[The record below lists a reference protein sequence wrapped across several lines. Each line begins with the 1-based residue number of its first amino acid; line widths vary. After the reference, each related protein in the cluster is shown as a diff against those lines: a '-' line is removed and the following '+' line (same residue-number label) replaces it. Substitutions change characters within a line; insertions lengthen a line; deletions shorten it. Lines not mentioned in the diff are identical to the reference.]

1 MPAMTDAFKLK
12 MEQFREKL
20 ALAGYLPRTIE
31 DYLSDMR
38 FFARFLDE
46 RESVRRFEDV
56 TVEHLKAYQAWAQFE
71 KINKGKTLSTKR
83 VSCRLGALKTFYRIM
98 HREGLL
104 PAGLGESIRL
114 PMARKHLPR
123 HVPSEQQV
131 RQLLEAAEPCTA
143 LSIRDRAILELLYAT
158 GIRSEE
164 LRTIKLDDYDMAE
177 NRLFI
182 TGKGAK
188 DRIVPVGAWVAPY
201 MQNYLEKSRPI
212 LQRAPT
218 DLLFL
223 SRNGRKLNRNSLW
236 RIVDVHAQK
245 AGLPKIMPHSL
256 RHACATHL
264 LHNGA
269 DIRIV
274 QELLGHGSLSS
285 TQIYTKVEIRQL
297 HKAHSR
303 CHPREQW

>member
-1 MPAMTDAFKLK
+1 MEEIKLH
-12 MEQFREKL
+12 QFAEKL
-20 ALAGYLPRTIE
+20 ALAGYLPRTIV
-31 DYLSDMR
+31 DYRADLG

-46 RESVRRFEDV
+46 REDVERFEDV
-56 TVEHLKAYQAWAQFE
+56 TVEHLKAYQAWVQFE
-71 KINKGKTLSTKR
+71 KINKGATLSTKR
-83 VSCRLGALKTFYRIM
+83 VSCRLGAVKTFYRIM

-104 PAGLGESIRL
+104 PVDLGASIRL

-131 RQLLEAAEPCTA
+131 RLLLEAAEPCTA
-143 LSIRDRAILELLYAT
+143 LAIRDRAILELLYAT

-164 LRTIKLDDYDMAE
+164 LRTIALDDYDIHE
-177 NRLFI
+177 HRLFI

-201 MQNYLEKSRPI
+201 MRNYLEKGRPL
-212 LQRAPT
+212 LQRKPT

-236 RIVDVHAQK
+236 RIVDIHAQK
-245 AGLPKIMPHSL
+245 AGIPKIMPHSL

-285 TQIYTKVEIRQL
+285 TQVYTRVEISQL

-303 CHPREQW
+303 CHPREKW

>member
-1 MPAMTDAFKLK
+1 MEEIKLH
-12 MEQFREKL
+12 QFAEKL
-20 ALAGYLPRTIE
+20 ALAGYLPRSIE
-31 DYLSDMR
+31 NYLSSMKP
-38 FFARFLDE
+38 FVRFLDE
-46 RESVRRFEDV
+46 CESVRTWEAV
-56 TVEHLKAYQAWAQFE
+56 TVEHLKAYQAHVQFA
-71 KINKGKTLSTKR
+71 KINKGRCLST
-83 VSCRLGALKTFYRIM
+83 VSVCCRLAAIKTFFHIL

-104 PAGLGESIRL
+104 PVDLGEQLRL

-123 HVPSEQQV
+123 HVPSLGNV
-131 RQLLEAAEPCTA
+131 RALLEAAEPFTTLA
-143 LSIRDRAILELLYAT
+143 IRDRAMLELLYAT

-164 LRTIKLDDYDMAE
+164 LRTITVDNYDIHE
-177 NRLFI
+177 HRLFI

-201 MQNYLEKSRPI
+201 MRMYLEKSRP
-212 LQRAPT
+212 LLMRQPT
-218 DLLFL
+218 DLLFI

-236 RIVDVHAQK
+236 RIVDAYAHK
-245 AGLPKIMPHSL
+245 AGVPKTMPHSL

-274 QELLGHGSLSS
+274 QELLGHNSLAT
-285 TQIYTKVEIRQL
+285 TQVYTKVEIGQL